1 MTDTSLAPPAGRVW
15 RAARTPLLLG
25 LLVVLAGVVLAAT
38 ADRTTRGRLDPAA
51 ADDSG
56 SRAVAQLLR
65 AQGVRVDVV
74 RTASAIRGAGPGS
87 TVLVPFPW
95 RLGSAQLAAVRQSD
109 ADVVLVA
116 PGPEALAALA
126 PDVEIIALDEPV
138 DVLEPSCDLPAARSA
153 GRAELGGELYRA
165 EGAAVICYPTET
177 GAALVQVIS
186 GADSGPSGA
195 PGAGADSA
203 EPPPDPGTGSPGA
216 PSDADPAPA
225 GVPPGADPRPAG
237 AAPDVRTVTVLGAP
251 DVLTNGVLADE
262 GNAALVLGLLGAN
275 PRLLWFLPGPEG
287 PPVGQERS
295 LSELVPPGWLWGV
308 AQLGV
313 AVVLV
318 ALWRA
323 RRLGPVVVEPLPV
336 VVRSAETVEGLA
348 QLYRRAGAREH
359 AAETLRVATRA
370 RLAPLLGLGRVDQ
383 DGAAALVA
391 AVATRTGRTAAE
403 VDTLLYGPAPLDDRL
418 LVELADGLDACEEKV
433 RRS

>member
-1 MTDTSLAPPAGRVW
+1 MTGTSLAPPAGRVW

-38 ADRTTRGRLDPAA
+38 ADRATRGRLDPVAV
-51 ADDSG
+51 DDSG

-65 AQGVRVDVV
+65 EQGVSVDVV
-74 RTASAIRGAGPGS
+74 RTASAVRGAGPGS

-95 RLGSAQLAAVRQSD
+95 RLGSAQLAAVRQSG
-109 ADVVLVA
+109 ADVVVVA

-138 DVLEPSCDLPAARSA
+138 DALEPGCDLPAARSA

-165 EGAAVICYPTET
+165 RGAATTCYSTDT
-177 GAALVQVIS
+177 GAALIQVAS
-186 GADSGPSGA
+186 
-195 PGAGADSA
+195 
-203 EPPPDPGTGSPGA
+203 
-216 PSDADPAPA
+216 
-225 GVPPGADPRPAG
+225 GADPRPAE
-237 AAPDVRTVTVLGAP
+237 AAPAARTVTVLGAP
-251 DVLTNGVLADE
+251 DVLTNGALAEE
-262 GNAALVLGLLGAN
+262 GNAALALGLLGAN
-275 PRLLWFLPGPEG
+275 PRLLWFLPGAEG

-295 LSELVPPGWLWGV
+295 LGELVAPGWLWGV

-313 AVVLV
+313 AAILV

-323 RRLGPVVVEPLPV
+323 RRLGPVVTEPLPV

-348 QLYRRAGAREH
+348 RLYRRAGAREH

-370 RLAPLLGLGRVDQ
+370 RLAPLLGLGRVDR

-391 AVATRTGRTAAE
+391 AVAARTGRPAAE

-418 LVELADGLDACEEKV
+418 LVELANGLDACEEEV